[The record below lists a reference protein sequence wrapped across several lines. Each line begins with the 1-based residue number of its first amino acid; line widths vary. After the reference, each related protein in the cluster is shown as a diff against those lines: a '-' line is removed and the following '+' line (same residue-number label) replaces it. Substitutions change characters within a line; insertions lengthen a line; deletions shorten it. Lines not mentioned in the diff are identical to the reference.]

1 MVGFLWRRGR
11 MSLGE
16 KGDGYVDHKTL
27 AIDILQSL
35 NRASSRIEAIRQ
47 ILRHLKRHLKVSATA
62 IRLKEGQDYPY
73 FVFDGFSDVHVEM
86 EDSLCGRDTEGNIL
100 VDESG
105 NPILDCMCGKVIRG
119 KTVPE
124 EPFFTQY
131 GSFWSNN
138 TDTLLVDTDPE
149 DLGEARN
156 VCNAQGYLSVAL
168 IPLKDKTGT
177 IGLLQLN
184 DKEPDRFNEELIWFL
199 EGIGESIGIA
209 LAHLEEE
216 NKRIE
221 LEEER
226 LRLLYQYRLRISQ
239 LDTLYKISKI
249 QENKDISMDETL
261 NMIATLIPGALQ
273 HPEIAV
279 AQLIVEDRKY
289 STALKG
295 EPDYRY
301 SAIIQ
306 SYGVVLGTLSIG
318 YTEPAPKEY
327 KGPFLEEE
335 IKLVNLIAETVSRIF
350 EQSKGGD
357 WNRSIDK
364 YALVMDKDEISHIM
378 KLVAEDTAISEMDR
392 EEYDINDVPT
402 DSSQTMDSYLQL
414 SYNLEVNRALI
425 QKLKNLRSGE

>member
-1 MVGFLWRRGR
+1 

-16 KGDGYVDHKTL
+16 KGDGIVDHKTL

-35 NRASSRIEAIRQ
+35 NRASSRVEAIRQ

-62 IRLKEGQDYPY
+62 IRLKEGQDFPY
-73 FVFDGFSDVHVEM
+73 FVFDGFSDVHIEM
-86 EDSLCGRDTEGNIL
+86 EDSLCGRDSEGNVL
-100 VDESG
+100 VDETG
-105 NPILDCMCGKVIRG
+105 VPVLDCMCGRVIRG
-119 KTVPE
+119 NTMSD
-124 EPFFTQY
+124 EPFFTEY

-138 TDTLLVDTDPE
+138 TDSLLVETDTE
-149 DLGEARN
+149 ELGETRN

-184 DKEPDRFNEELIWFL
+184 DKEPDRFSEELIWFL
-199 EGIGESIGIA
+199 EGIGESICIA

-216 NKRIE
+216 NKRKH
-221 LEEER
+221 LEAER
-226 LRLLYQYRLRISQ
+226 LRIIYQYKLRISQ
-239 LDTLYKISKI
+239 LDTLYRISKI
-249 QENKDISMDETL
+249 HENKDISLDETL
-261 NMIATLIPGALQ
+261 NMIATLIPSALQ

-279 AQLIVEDRKY
+279 AQLTVEDRNY
-289 STALKG
+289 PTDLKG
-295 EPDYRY
+295 KQGYRY

-318 YTEPAPKEY
+318 YTEPAPEEY

-335 IKLVNLIAETVSRIF
+335 IKLVNMIAETVSRIV
-350 EQSKGGD
+350 EQSKEDG

-392 EEYDINDVPT
+392 EEYDISDVPT
-402 DSSQTMDSYLQL
+402 DSSQTMDSYMKL
-414 SYNLEVNRALI
+414 SHTLEVNRALI
-425 QKLKNLRSGE
+425 QKLKNLQSGE

>member
-1 MVGFLWRRGR
+1 
-11 MSLGE
+11 MSFGDKGE
-16 KGDGYVDHKTL
+16 GNVDHKTL
-27 AIDILQSL
+27 AIDILQTL

-47 ILRHLKRHLKVSATA
+47 ILRHLKRHLKISATA
-62 IRLKEGQDYPY
+62 IRLKEGLDYPY
-73 FVFDGFSDVHVEM
+73 FVFDGFSDVHIEM
-86 EDSLCGRDTEGNIL
+86 
-100 VDESG
+100 
-105 NPILDCMCGKVIRG
+105 
-119 KTVPE
+119 
-124 EPFFTQY
+124 PFFTEY

-138 TDTLLVDTDPE
+138 TDNLLVDNDPE
-149 DLGEARN
+149 ELGETRD

-184 DKEPDRFNEELIWFL
+184 DKEPNRFSEELIWFL

-216 NKRIE
+216 NKRKE
-221 LEEER
+221 LEAER
-226 LRLLYQYRLRISQ
+226 LRLIYQYRLRISQ
-239 LDTLYKISKI
+239 LDTLYRISKI
-249 QENKDISMDETL
+249 HENKDISLE
-261 NMIATLIPGALQ
+261 AALIPGSLQ
-273 HPEIAV
+273 HPDIAV
-279 AQLIVEDRKY
+279 ARLTVEDREY

-306 SYGVVLGTLSIG
+306 SYGIILGTLSIG

-327 KGPFLEEE
+327 NGPFLEEE
-335 IKLVNLIAETVSRIF
+335 IKLVNLIAETVSRIV
-350 EQSKGGD
+350 EQSKGGE
-357 WNRSIDK
+357 WNRAIDK

-378 KLVAEDTAISEMDR
+378 KLVVEDTAISEMDR
-392 EEYDINDVPT
+392 EEYNINDIPT

-414 SYNLEVNRALI
+414 SHSLEVNRALI

>member
-1 MVGFLWRRGR
+1 
-11 MSLGE
+11 
-16 KGDGYVDHKTL
+16 
-27 AIDILQSL
+27 L

-47 ILRHLKRHLKVSATA
+47 ILRHLKRHLKISATA
-62 IRLKEGQDYPY
+62 IRLKEGFDYPY
-73 FVFDGFSDVHVEM
+73 FVFNGFSDVHIEM
-86 EDSLCGRDTEGNIL
+86 EDSLCGRDIEGNIL

-105 NPILDCMCGKVIRG
+105 DPILDCMCGKVIRG
-119 KTVPE
+119 NTLPDK
-124 EPFFTQY
+124 PFFTEY

-138 TDTLLVDTDPE
+138 TDNLLVDNDPE
-149 DLGEARN
+149 ELGETRD

-168 IPLKDKTGT
+168 IPLKDKMGT

-184 DKEPDRFNEELIWFL
+184 DKEPNRFSEELIWFL

-216 NKRIE
+216 NKRKE
-221 LEEER
+221 LEAER
-226 LRLLYQYRLRISQ
+226 LRLIYQYRLRISQ
-239 LDTLYKISKI
+239 LDTLYRISKI
-249 QENKDISMDETL
+249 HENKDISLDETL
-261 NMIATLIPGALQ
+261 NMIAALIPGALQ
-273 HPEIAV
+273 HPDIAV
-279 AQLIVEDRKY
+279 AQLTVEDRKY

-295 EPDYRY
+295 ESDYRY

-306 SYGVVLGTLSIG
+306 SYGVILGTLSIG
-318 YTEPAPKEY
+318 YTEPAPREY

-335 IKLVNLIAETVSRIF
+335 IKLVNLIAETVSRIV

-378 KLVAEDTAISEMDR
+378 KLVVEDTAISEMDR

-414 SYNLEVNRALI
+414 SHSLEVNRALI
-425 QKLKNLRSGE
+425 QKLKNLRSGGVT

>member
-11 MSLGE
+11 MSFGDKGE
-16 KGDGYVDHKTL
+16 GNVDHKTL
-27 AIDILQSL
+27 AIDILQTL

-47 ILRHLKRHLKVSATA
+47 ILRHLKRHLKISATA
-62 IRLKEGQDYPY
+62 IRLKEGLDYPY
-73 FVFDGFSDVHVEM
+73 FVFDGFSDVHIEM

-100 VDESG
+100 VDDSG
-105 NPILDCMCGKVIRG
+105 DPILDCMCGKVIRG
-119 KTVPE
+119 NTPLDK
-124 EPFFTQY
+124 PFFTEY

-138 TDTLLVDTDPE
+138 TDNLLVDNDPE
-149 DLGEARN
+149 ELGETRD

-184 DKEPDRFNEELIWFL
+184 DKEPNRFSEELIWFL

-216 NKRIE
+216 NKRKE
-221 LEEER
+221 LEAER
-226 LRLLYQYRLRISQ
+226 LRLIYQYRLRISQ
-239 LDTLYKISKI
+239 LDTLYRISKI
-249 QENKDISMDETL
+249 HENKDISLDETL
-261 NMIATLIPGALQ
+261 NMIAALIPGSLQ
-273 HPEIAV
+273 HPDIAV
-279 AQLIVEDRKY
+279 ARLTVEDREY

-306 SYGVVLGTLSIG
+306 SYGIILGTLSIG

-327 KGPFLEEE
+327 NGPFLEEE
-335 IKLVNLIAETVSRIF
+335 IKLVNLIAETVSRIV
-350 EQSKGGD
+350 EQSKGGE
-357 WNRSIDK
+357 WNRAIDK

-378 KLVAEDTAISEMDR
+378 KLVVEDTAISEMDR
-392 EEYDINDVPT
+392 EEYNINDIPT

-414 SYNLEVNRALI
+414 SHSLEVNRALI

>member
-1 MVGFLWRRGR
+1 
-11 MSLGE
+11 MSLE
-16 KGDGYVDHKTL
+16 DYGDGTVDHKTL

-35 NRASSRIEAIRQ
+35 NRASSRIEAIQQ

-73 FVFDGFSDVHVEM
+73 FVFDGFSDVHIEM
-86 EDSLCGRDTEGNIL
+86 EDSLCGKDNEGNIL

-105 NPILDCMCGKVIRG
+105 IPVLDCMCGRVIRG
-119 KTVPE
+119 NTVPTV
-124 EPFFTQY
+124 PFFTEY

-138 TDTLLVDTDPE
+138 TDNLLVDTAPE
-149 DLGEARN
+149 ELGKTRN

-168 IPLKDKTGT
+168 IPLIDKTGI

-184 DKEPDRFNEELIWFL
+184 DKKPGKFNEELIWFL

-216 NKRIE
+216 NKTKE
-221 LEEER
+221 VETER
-226 LRLLYQYRLRISQ
+226 RRLLYQYRLRISQ
-239 LDTLYKISKI
+239 LDTLYRISKI
-249 QENKDISMDETL
+249 QENKDISLDETL

-273 HPEIAV
+273 HPDIAV
-279 AQLIVEDRKY
+279 AQITVEDKKY
-289 STALKG
+289 STDLKG

-306 SYGVVLGTLSIG
+306 SYGVVLGTISVG
-318 YTEPAPKEY
+318 YTEPAPEEF

-335 IKLVNLIAETVSRIF
+335 IKLVNLIAETVSRLI
-350 EQSKGGD
+350 EQAKGGD
-357 WNRSIDK
+357 WNRSIDQ

-392 EEYDINDVPT
+392 EEYEINDLPT
-402 DSSQTMDSYLQL
+402 DTSQTMDSYLQL
-414 SYNLEVNRALI
+414 SHTLEVNRALI
-425 QKLKNLRSGE
+425 QKLMNLVSGE

>member
-1 MVGFLWRRGR
+1 
-11 MSLGE
+11 MSLE
-16 KGDGYVDHKTL
+16 DYGDGTVDHKTL

-35 NRASSRIEAIRQ
+35 NRASSRIEAIQQ

-73 FVFDGFSDVHVEM
+73 FVFDGFSDVHIEM
-86 EDSLCGRDTEGNIL
+86 EDSLCGKDNEGNIL

-105 NPILDCMCGKVIRG
+105 IPVLDCMCGRVIRG
-119 KTVPE
+119 NTVPTA
-124 EPFFTQY
+124 PFFTEY

-138 TDTLLVDTDPE
+138 TDNLLVDTAPE
-149 DLGEARN
+149 ELGKTRN

-168 IPLKDKTGT
+168 IPLIDKTGI

-184 DKEPDRFNEELIWFL
+184 DKKPGKFNEELIWFL

-216 NKRIE
+216 NKTKE
-221 LEEER
+221 VETER
-226 LRLLYQYRLRISQ
+226 RRLLYQYRLRISQ
-239 LDTLYKISKI
+239 LDTLYRISKI
-249 QENKDISMDETL
+249 QENKDISLDETL

-273 HPEIAV
+273 HPDIAV
-279 AQLIVEDRKY
+279 AQITVEDKKY
-289 STALKG
+289 STDLKG

-306 SYGVVLGTLSIG
+306 SYGVVLGTISVG
-318 YTEPAPKEY
+318 YTEPAPEEF

-335 IKLVNLIAETVSRIF
+335 IKLVNLIAETVSRLI
-350 EQSKGGD
+350 EQAKGGD
-357 WNRSIDK
+357 WNRSIDQ

-392 EEYDINDVPT
+392 EEYEINDLPT
-402 DSSQTMDSYLQL
+402 DTSQTMDSYLQL
-414 SYNLEVNRALI
+414 SHTLEVNRALI
-425 QKLKNLRSGE
+425 QKLMNLVRGE

>member
-1 MVGFLWRRGR
+1 
-11 MSLGE
+11 MSIGE
-16 KGDGYVDHKTL
+16 HGEANVDHKTL

-62 IRLKEGQDYPY
+62 IRLNEGIDFPY
-73 FVFDGFSDVHVEM
+73 FVFDGFSNVHVEM
-86 EDSLCGRDTEGNIL
+86 ENSLCGRDSEGNIL

-105 NPILDCMCGKVIRG
+105 APVLDCMCGRVIRG
-119 KTVPE
+119 KTLPDM
-124 EPFFTQY
+124 PFFTEY

-138 TDTLLVDTDPE
+138 TDDLIIDNDPE
-149 DLGEARN
+149 ELGETRN

-184 DKEPDRFNEELIWFL
+184 DKETSKFNEELIWFL
-199 EGIGESIGIA
+199 EGLGESIGIA

-216 NKRIE
+216 NMRKE
-221 LEEER
+221 LEAER

-249 QENKDISMDETL
+249 HENKDISLDETL
-261 NMIATLIPGALQ
+261 NMIASLIPGALQ
-273 HPEIAV
+273 HPEIEV
-279 AQLIVEDRKY
+279 ATLTVEDVKY
-289 STALKG
+289 STAHEG
-295 EPDYRY
+295 EPGYRY

-306 SYGVVLGTLSIG
+306 SFGVVLGTLSIG
-318 YTEPAPKEY
+318 YTEPAPKEF

-335 IKLVNLIAETVSRIF
+335 IKLVNLIAETVSRIV
-350 EQSKGGD
+350 EQAKGGE

-414 SYNLEVNRALI
+414 SHSLEVNRALI

>member
-1 MVGFLWRRGR
+1 
-11 MSLGE
+11 MSWGE
-16 KGDGYVDHKTL
+16 KGDGNVDHKTL

-62 IRLKEGQDYPY
+62 IRLNEGQDYPY
-73 FVFDGFSDVHVEM
+73 FVFDGFSDVHIEM
-86 EDSLCGRDTEGNIL
+86 EDSLCGRDSDDNIL

-119 KTVPE
+119 NTVPD
-124 EPFFTQY
+124 EPFFTEY

-138 TDTLLVDTDPE
+138 TDTLLVNTDPE
-149 DLGEARN
+149 ELGETRD

-184 DKEPDRFNEELIWFL
+184 DKEPGRFNEELIWFL

-209 LAHLEEE
+209 LAHLDEE
-216 NKRIE
+216 NKRKE
-221 LEEER
+221 LEAER
-226 LRLLYQYRLRISQ
+226 LRLIYQYRLRISQ
-239 LDTLYKISKI
+239 LDTLYRISKI
-249 QENKDISMDETL
+249 HENKDISLEETL
-261 NMIATLIPGALQ
+261 NMIAMLIPSALQ
-273 HPEIAV
+273 YPEIAV
-279 AQLIVEDRKY
+279 AQLTVEDRKY
-289 STALKG
+289 STPLKG
-295 EPDYRY
+295 EPDYQY

-306 SYGVVLGTLSIG
+306 SYGIVLGTLSIG
-318 YTEPAPKEY
+318 YIEPVPKEY

-335 IKLVNLIAETVSRIF
+335 IKLVNMIAETVSRIV

-378 KLVAEDTAISEMDR
+378 KLVAEDTAIGEMDR
-392 EEYDINDVPT
+392 EEYGINDVPT

-414 SYNLEVNRALI
+414 SHTLEVNRALI